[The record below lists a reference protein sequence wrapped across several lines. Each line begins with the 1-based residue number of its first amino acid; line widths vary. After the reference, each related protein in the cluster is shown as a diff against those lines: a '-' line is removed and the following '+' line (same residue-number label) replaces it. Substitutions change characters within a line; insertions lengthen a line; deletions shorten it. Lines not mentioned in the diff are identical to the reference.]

1 VTLNKESDFVFVSD
15 LLHFAKYEW
24 FFVLCARNTVV
35 LPH

>member
-1 VTLNKESDFVFVSD
+1 MFVSD
-15 LLHFAKYEW
+15 LLYFAKYYEW